1 MDRRRRRGATPVGP
15 PPSPSGRQPRGRRPP
30 RSLDAPPLP
39 LPDCATVKQGMRHHC
54 LLAPLPLHRPHSRR
68 QGGSSPS
75 SLSTS
80 SSAGAGEGRIPAAGR
95 LLSLYL
101 ELGRCRGGP
110 DPAPARAD
118 PATAASLRHGGA
130 GPVAGRRG
138 GRWTRALRG
147 SRPVG
152 RRRRLRLC
160 EADCAWEGGD
170 GCRAARGRRKFGPGR
185 IDGKLAR
192 IRIHFSVS
200 GPFNLGYADTPWIR
214 IRAVSVSDTY
224 PTRDTRVPWRIRVS
238 EELEAM

>member
-1 MDRRRRRGATPVGP
+1 
-15 PPSPSGRQPRGRRPP
+15 
-30 RSLDAPPLP
+30 
-39 LPDCATVKQGMRHHC
+39 
-54 LLAPLPLHRPHSRR
+54 
-68 QGGSSPS
+68 
-75 SLSTS
+75 
-80 SSAGAGEGRIPAAGR
+80 
-95 LLSLYL
+95 
-101 ELGRCRGGP
+101 
-110 DPAPARAD
+110 
-118 PATAASLRHGGA
+118 
-130 GPVAGRRG
+130 VAGRRG

-192 IRIHFSVS
+192 IRIHFLVS

-224 PTRDTRVPWRIRVS
+224 PARDTHVPWRIRVS
-238 EELEAM
+238 EMLAIN